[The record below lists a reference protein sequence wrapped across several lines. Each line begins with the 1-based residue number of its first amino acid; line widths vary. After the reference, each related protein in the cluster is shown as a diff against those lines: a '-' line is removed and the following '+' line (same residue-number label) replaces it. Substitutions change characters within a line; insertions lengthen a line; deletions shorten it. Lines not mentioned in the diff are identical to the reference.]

1 MPLPD
6 ENIASSL
13 AVGAIKVDAEKAS
26 SSLVERA
33 VGHYAL
39 LLYALSK
46 RETQLSSNVDSPSLE
61 QILLCLNLV
70 SVDRSE
76 SSLSKMQEN
85 ARYCRKAVDQSEVI
99 TLTVVSLLCFGVR
112 RIF

>member
-39 LLYALSK
+39 LLYFFIDWG
-46 RETQLSSNVDSPSLE
+46 REGKERHSFRERNNFEIRLTKFGTN
-61 QILLCLNLV
+61 
-70 SVDRSE
+70 
-76 SSLSKMQEN
+76 MQPK
-85 ARYCRKAVDQSEVI
+85 CV
-99 TLTVVSLLCFGVR
+99 
-112 RIF
+112 

>member
-6 ENIASSL
+6 ENASSL

-39 LLYALSK
+39 LLYFFIDWGREGKERHSFRERNNFEIRLTKFGTNMQPSVSK
-46 RETQLSSNVDSPSLE
+46 FGL
-61 QILLCLNLV
+61 
-70 SVDRSE
+70 
-76 SSLSKMQEN
+76 
-85 ARYCRKAVDQSEVI
+85 AVDQ
-99 TLTVVSLLCFGVR
+99 VR
-112 RIF
+112 GNSFTGQRCKKMQILQESS